1 MLNVSD
7 EKMKVIGLLLTSTG
21 MRLGRLAGLKISSLQ
36 KIEEFQLYRVS
47 VYDNS
52 AENTSVLQRQNVLLP
67 LTFI

>member
-7 EKMKVIGLLLTSTG
+7 EKMKVIVLLLTSTG

-52 AENTSVLQRQNVLLP
+52 AKNTSVLQRQNVLLP